1 MNHSVCFSWLWTLA
15 FWKWNSEA
23 MNWKVQCLY
32 FKAALPAN
40 SQISTTFHGRGI
52 AHLERVKTQVSAH
65 PPHPHPPF
73 QILLQKVEDRAQE
86 TCISGKFPG
95 GAEAVGPGT
104 PLENHGSEELADRCL
119 TRSGEACLRYLC
131 FSWPQTRHLPTLNL
145 FPTWKLNIIIPALLP
160 AQVCTC
166 SRCMGGK

>member
-1 MNHSVCFSWLWTLA
+1 MALDSGLLEMEFRGDELEGSVPVFQSRPPSKLTNLHH
-15 FWKWNSEA
+15 
-23 MNWKVQCLY
+23 
-32 FKAALPAN
+32 LP
-40 SQISTTFHGRGI
+40 R
-52 AHLERVKTQVSAH
+52 ERHRSPGACENAGFRAP